1 MYGCQ
6 QVLIKSDKSIT
17 AILEY
22 VCTEAKKLTNCGV
35 YYSRQMYF
43 KTGYIPS
50 RADLHKQLGTYQKN
64 VHYQALYSDT
74 SQQILTS
81 VAESFKR
88 VIAAMGS
95 VYIPWVCWV
104 SLLNPTYKSSGDLP

>member
-6 QVLIKSDKSIT
+6 QVLIKSDKSI
-17 AILEY
+17 LEY
-22 VCTEAKKLTNCGV
+22 VCTEAKKLINCGI

-43 KTGYIPS
+43 KTGCIPS

-64 VHYQALYSDT
+64 IHYQALYSDT

-81 VAESFKR
+81 VTESFKSYIGL
-88 VIAAMGS
+88 VKAAKKELHPHP
-95 VYIPWVCWV
+95 VEV
-104 SLLNPTYKSSGDLP
+104 

>member
-1 MYGCQ
+1 
-6 QVLIKSDKSIT
+6 
-17 AILEY
+17 
-22 VCTEAKKLTNCGV
+22 
-35 YYSRQMYF
+35 MYF

-81 VAESFKR
+81 VIVLIWGLKTIR
-88 VIAAMGS
+88 
-95 VYIPWVCWV
+95 
-104 SLLNPTYKSSGDLP
+104 SLSKFPQQD